1 MSVSQ
6 HEECDA
12 DRSSRPS
19 AAVCIHCGLSAGAG
33 MAAQNRRCSAARS
46 ARRRGLVQRPGGWR
60 CDLASRREEPRLPAP
75 TDTGYT
81 PPDHTAA
88 GGGGTFRPLDQN
100 RAKGL
105 MVHIL
110 VGVI

>member
-6 HEECDA
+6 HEESDA

-46 ARRRGLVQRPGGWR
+46 ARRRGLWRRQGGWR
-60 CDLASRREEPRLPAP
+60 YDLASRREEPRLPARG
-75 TDTGYT
+75 DTGYT

-88 GGGGTFRPLDQN
+88 GGRRFRPLGQN

-110 VGVI
+110 VCVI